1 MGSTEQAPAA
11 TATIATTEGSKSVHV
26 AADTTSSP
34 VIPCGLTNLGNTC
47 YMNASLQCFKVSVLF
62 ITLDYR
68 IRCIKGATFKH
79 SVFSLHHI
87 TTGMPK

>member
-11 TATIATTEGSKSVHV
+11 TATIATTEGSKSAHV

-47 YMNASLQCFKVSVLF
+47 YMNASLQCFKVSV
-62 ITLDYR
+62 
-68 IRCIKGATFKH
+68 
-79 SVFSLHHI
+79 
-87 TTGMPK
+87 